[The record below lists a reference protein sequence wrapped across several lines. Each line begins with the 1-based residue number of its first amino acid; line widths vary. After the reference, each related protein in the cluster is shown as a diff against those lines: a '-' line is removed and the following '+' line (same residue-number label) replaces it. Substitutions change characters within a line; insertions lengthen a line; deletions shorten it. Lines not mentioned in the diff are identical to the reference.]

1 MPREIGMKQALG
13 MMLTGRHVPAGEGKE
28 LGFVNAV
35 VPAGEALDEAK
46 RWAEMI
52 LECAPVSVRASKQTA
67 MDGMSAPSLEAAMA
81 GKYDLVAAMSKGKDY
96 IEGPLAFSEK
106 RKPNWTGE

>member
-1 MPREIGMKQALG
+1 MCIRDR
-13 MMLTGRHVPAGEGKE
+13 TGRHVPAAEGKE

-35 VPAGEALDEAK
+35 VSEGQALEEAR

-52 LECAPVSVRASKQTA
+52 LECAPLSVRASKQTA
-67 MDGMSAPSLEAAMA
+67 MDGMGEPSLEAAMA
-81 GKYDLVAAMSKGKDY
+81 AKYDLVGAMSRGKDY

-106 RKPNWTGE
+106 RKPNWSGE